1 MNLALIKHKI
11 KEKSIQIGLS
21 STFIGLPNIIRNENK
36 CLKLMWLILFL
47 FGSSGGVYT
56 VIKAI
61 NDYLE

>member
-1 MNLALIKHKI
+1 MNLTLVKHKI
-11 KEKSIQIGLS
+11 KEKSIEIGLS
-21 STFIGLPNIIRNENK
+21 STFIGLPNIIRNKNK